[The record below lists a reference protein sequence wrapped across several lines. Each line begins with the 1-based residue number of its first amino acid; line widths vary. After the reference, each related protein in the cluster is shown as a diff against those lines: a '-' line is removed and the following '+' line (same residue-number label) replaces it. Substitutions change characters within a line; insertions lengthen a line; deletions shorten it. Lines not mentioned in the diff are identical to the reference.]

1 VLYFQQ
7 LENSRSIVGD
17 GHITYV
23 VDKHLHDQMHF
34 VLSKQ
39 QRV

>member
-23 VDKHLHDQMHF
+23 VDKHLHDQRHF